1 MYSMKLMSIVPPLVL
16 FWACASKSKTYTAT
30 PTTHKATPIT
40 NPLDTVLAYK
50 SANNGSADIKLTM
63 LANHTFDFHLQTLP
77 PTDAK
82 AIKAKLIGTWKE
94 EHEYKRLLFTN
105 NKELLKELFDSATST
120 QNKQFFIVN
129 DSIIDINDKVPTLFI
144 GGILCEKKSNKP

>member
-1 MYSMKLMSIVPPLVL
+1 VSPLVL
-16 FWACASKSKTYTAT
+16 FWACTPKSKTY
-30 PTTHKATPIT
+30 PTTTTSKHKPPLTNI

-82 AIKAKLIGTWKE
+82 SIKAKLVGTWKE
-94 EHEYKRLLFTN
+94 EQDYKRLLFSN
-105 NKELLKELFDSATST
+105 NKELLKELFDSATSA

-129 DSIIDINDKVPTLFI
+129 DSIIDINDKVPSLFI
-144 GGILCEKKSNKP
+144 GGILCEKKPNKP

>member
-1 MYSMKLMSIVPPLVL
+1 MISILSPIV
-16 FWACASKSKTYTAT
+16 FIWACSPKNKTQPTTAT
-30 PTTHKATPIT
+30 PKHKPPLTNI

-77 PTDAK
+77 PTDSK
-82 AIKAKLIGTWKE
+82 SIKAKLVGTWKE
-94 EHEYKRLLFTN
+94 EQDYKRLLFSN
-105 NKELLKELFDSATST
+105 NKELLRELFDSATNV

-129 DSIIDINDKVPTLFI
+129 DSIIDINDKAPSLFI
-144 GGILCEKKSNKP
+144 GGILCEKKSNKPK